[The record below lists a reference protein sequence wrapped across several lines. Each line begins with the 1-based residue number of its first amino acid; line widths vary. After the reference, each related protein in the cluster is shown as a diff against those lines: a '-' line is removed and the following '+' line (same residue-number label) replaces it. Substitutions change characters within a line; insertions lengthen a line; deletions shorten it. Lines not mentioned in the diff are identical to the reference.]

1 MVRHDQSTMVSFIST
16 ERVQVGCQ
24 GWNYDDWVTKPAD
37 AARVFYP
44 QGTRAAGMLELYA
57 RVFQSVE
64 VDSTFYAVPSA
75 ATVDGWAKRTPHRFT
90 FSLKLP
96 QEITHERSFGSGS
109 VRVLEEFCEHAR
121 LLNEKLAVTLIQL
134 PPQFTATQEN
144 TRLLESF
151 LPRLPRDMRFSIEFR
166 SPDWMN
172 EGARDLLAKHNVAL
186 AFVEGQWI
194 ARARMWR
201 FVEEPS
207 ADFAYVRWM
216 GERDLTRFDTVQR
229 AQDGNLKLWSEA
241 IALLSERTQNVY
253 AYFSNY
259 YEGHAPASANK
270 LKRLLG
276 QAVVDPFE
284 LEDQPSLF

>member
-1 MVRHDQSTMVSFIST
+1 MAFSTSD
-16 ERVQVGCQ
+16 ERAQIGCQ
-24 GWNYDDWVTKPAD
+24 GWNYDDWITKPAD

-44 QGTRAAGMLELYA
+44 QGTRTAAMLELYA
-57 RVFQSVE
+57 RVFGSVE
-64 VDSTFYAVPSA
+64 IDSTFYAVPSA
-75 ATVDGWAKRTPHRFT
+75 ATVDGWAKRTPQGFT

-109 VRVLEEFCEHAR
+109 VGVLEEFCEHAR
-121 LLNEKLAVTLIQL
+121 LLDEKLAVTLIQL
-134 PPQFTATQEN
+134 PPHFTQAPEN
-144 TRLLESF
+144 MRALERF
-151 LPRLPRDMRFSIEFR
+151 LPNLPRDMRFSIEFR

-172 EGARDLLAKHNVAL
+172 ETAHDLLAKYNVAL
-186 AFVEGQWI
+186 ALVEGQWV
-194 ARARMWR
+194 ARARMWQ

-216 GERDLTRFDTVQR
+216 GERDLARFDEVQR
-229 AQDGNLKLWSEA
+229 AQDENLKVWSEA
-241 IALLSERTQNVY
+241 IELLAERTQNVY

-276 QAVVDPFE
+276 QTFVDPSA

>member
-1 MVRHDQSTMVSFIST
+1 MASSTSD
-16 ERVQVGCQ
+16 ERVQIGCQ
-24 GWNYDDWVTKPAD
+24 GWHYDDWITKPAD
-37 AARVFYP
+37 AARIFYP
-44 QGTRAAGMLELYA
+44 QGTRAATMLELYA
-57 RVFQSVE
+57 RIFGSVE
-64 VDSTFYAVPSA
+64 IDSTFYAVPSA
-75 ATVDGWAKRTPHRFT
+75 ATVDGWAKRTPPVFT

-109 VRVLEEFCEHAR
+109 INVLEEFCEHAR
-121 LLNEKLAVTLIQL
+121 LLDEKLAVTLIQL
-134 PPQFTATQEN
+134 PPHFTQTPEN
-144 TRLLESF
+144 MRALERF
-151 LPRLPRDMRFSIEFR
+151 LPNLPRDMRFSIEFR

-172 EGARDLLAKHNVAL
+172 EPVRDLLAKYNVAL
-186 AFVEGQWI
+186 ALVEGQWI

-216 GERDLTRFDTVQR
+216 GERDLTRFDRVQR
-229 AQDGNLKLWSEA
+229 AQDENLKLWSEA
-241 IALLSERTQNVY
+241 IALLAERTQNVY

-259 YEGHAPASANK
+259 YEGYAPASANK

-276 QAVVDPFE
+276 QTVVDSAE